1 MITSLVALILLSMQ
15 LRSGGDATLAPS
27 FYACEGMVVTAHPLA
42 TAAALQ
48 VLQEGGNAF
57 DAAVTAEFALA
68 VVLPIAGNIGGGGF
82 ALLHTEEGELLSL
95 DYREQAPASLDAQL
109 YVDKNGQPIDKKSTE
124 GAMAAGIPG
133 TVAGMHALHQR
144 LGKLPWQ
151 RLVQPAIE
159 LAQAGWPL
167 TLKEAEKLNE
177 NRESLNRLNN
187 SNCYLCGSQAAQPG
201 HRLQNQALAQTL
213 ERIRDL
219 GRDGFY
225 EGETAQKLAT
235 FMEKNGGL
243 ITESDLSAY
252 QAIWREPIGSRYKHF
267 DVFSMGPP
275 SSGGVLL
282 HQMLG
287 MLSHFPLEKYE
298 LQTAEWVHL
307 VTEAARR
314 AYADRAEYLG
324 DPSSMTVAVQTLLDS
339 AYLAQR
345 ASSMQLRKA
354 SKSSTIRPGDGLRL
368 ESDETTHYIIVD
380 SKRNIVSATTSLNG
394 AYGSKVV
401 AGDLGFLL
409 NNTIDDFSL
418 APGIPNSYGLV
429 GSHANAPAPGK
440 RMLSSMTPT
449 IVLQDGLPVLV
460 AGTPGGSTIPTTVLQ
475 ILLMSMLYDLP
486 AQSAVAHPRFHHQW
500 LPDYIQYEENR
511 LTKKMRRQL
520 RRRGHELKV
529 RKPYGRAEMVRILPD
544 GTLEGGADPRGDDTV
559 LGY

>member
-27 FYACEGMVVTAHPLA
+27 FYACEGMVITAHPLA

-82 ALLHTEEGELLSL
+82 ALLHTEEGELFSL

-133 TVAGMHALHQR
+133 TVAGMYAMHQR
-144 LGKLPWQ
+144 FGKLPWQ
-151 RLVQPAIE
+151 HLVQPAIE
-159 LAQAGWPL
+159 LAQGGWPL

-177 NRESLNRLNN
+177 NRESLHRLNN
-187 SNCYLCGSQAAQPG
+187 SNCYLCGSQAARPG

-225 EGETAQKLAT
+225 EGETAQKLAA

>member
-15 LRSGGDATLAPS
+15 LRSGNEVLAPS

-57 DAAVTAEFALA
+57 DAAVTAEFTLA
-68 VVLPIAGNIGGGGF
+68 VVLPVAGNIGGGGF

-95 DYREQAPASLDAQL
+95 DYREQAPAAINSKLF
-109 YVDKNGQPIDKKSTE
+109 VDENGKLIAKKSTE
-124 GAMAAGIPG
+124 GVLSAGVPG
-133 TVAGMHALHQR
+133 TVAGMYAMHQR
-144 LGKLPWQ
+144 LGKLPWK
-151 RLVQPAIE
+151 RLLQPAID
-159 LAQAGWPL
+159 LARVGWPL
-167 TLKEAEKLNE
+167 TIKEAILLNE
-177 NRESLNRLNN
+177 HRSTLNRLNDN
-187 SNCYLCGSQAAQPG
+187 ACCLCGQELVMAG
-201 HRLQNQALAQTL
+201 YWMQNEALANTL

-225 EGETAQKLAT
+225 SGETAEKLAA
-235 FMEKNGGL
+235 FMREKGGI
-243 ITESDLSAY
+243 ITETDLQQY
-252 QAIWREPIGSRYKHF
+252 EAIWRAPIGSRYKAY

-275 SSGGVLL
+275 SSGGILL

-287 MLSHFPLEKYE
+287 MLSHFPLENYT
-298 LQTAEWVHL
+298 LQSADWVHL
-307 VTEAARR
+307 VSEAARR
-314 AYADRAEYLG
+314 AYADRAAFLG
-324 DPSSMTVAVQTLLDS
+324 DPAFVEVPVRQLLDS

-345 ASSMQLRKA
+345 AASMLSDKATPSSQIKA
-354 SKSSTIRPGDGLRL
+354 GEGMPK
-368 ESDETTHYIIVD
+368 ESNETTHYIIVD
-380 SKRNIVSATTSLNG
+380 QKRNIVSATTSLNG
-394 AYGSKVV
+394 AYGSKMV

-418 APGIPNSYGLV
+418 APGVANSYGLI
-429 GSHANAPAPGK
+429 GSEANAIAPGK

-449 IVLQDGLPVLV
+449 IVLQDGNPVLI
-460 AGTPGGSTIPTTVLQ
+460 AGTPGGATIPTTVLQ
-475 ILLMSMLYDLP
+475 ILLHSLLYDLP
-486 AQSAVAHPRFHHQW
+486 AQTSVAHPRFHHQW
-500 LPDYIQYEENR
+500 LPDYIQYEEAR

-544 GTLEGGADPRGDDTV
+544 GTLEGGADPRGDDAV

>member
-95 DYREQAPASLDAQL
+95 DYREQAPAAMDAQL
-109 YVDKNGQPIDKKSTE
+109 YVDKYGQPIDKKSTE
-124 GAMAAGIPG
+124 GAIAAGIPG
-133 TVAGMHALHQR
+133 TVAGMHAMHQR

-151 RLVQPAIE
+151 RLVQPAID
-159 LAQAGWPL
+159 LAQGGWPL
-167 TLKEAEKLNE
+167 TPKEAEKLNE

-187 SNCYLCGSQAAQPG
+187 TNCYLCGNESARVG
-201 HRLQNQALAQTL
+201 DWLQNQALAQTL

-225 EGETAQKLAT
+225 QGETAEKLAS
-235 FMEKNGGL
+235 FMESAGGL
-243 ITESDLSAY
+243 ITQADLSAY

-275 SSGGVLL
+275 SSGGILL

-298 LQTAEWVHL
+298 LQTTEWVHL
-307 VTEAARR
+307 VSEAARR
-314 AYADRAEYLG
+314 AYADRSEYLG
-324 DPSSMTVAVQTLLDS
+324 DPAFTNIPVQALLDS

-354 SKSSTIRPGDGLRL
+354 SKSSSIKPGDGLRS

-380 SKRNIVSATTSLNG
+380 SKKNIVSATTSLNE
-394 AYGSKVV
+394 AYGSKTV

-429 GSHANAPAPGK
+429 GSKANAPASGK

-475 ILLMSMLYDLP
+475 ILLMSMLYELP

-520 RRRGHELKV
+520 RRRGHELKM